1 MGWPASSHAPYMD
14 YILADRV
21 VAAPHL
27 LPHGFTEKVIYM
39 PHSYYATD
47 YAQSSPR
54 SPDASH
60 ARQEQQQGSCG
71 VVGEEAGTATRAE
84 RVGSLRLSSRRRELR
99 REEGLPTAPD
109 VVVFCSFNQV
119 HDAPASAPCLPQL
132 CSRSR
137 SR

>member
-21 VAAPHL
+21 VAPPHL
-27 LPHGFTEKVIYM
+27 LPHGFSEKVIYM

-60 ARQEQQQGSCG
+60 AREELEEAACG
-71 VVGEEAGTATRAE
+71 VGEETSTAAEAE
-84 RVGSLRLSSRRRELR
+84 RVVPAHLSARRSQLR

-119 HDAPASAPCLPQL
+119 RVPPESAASSPSLSWQ
-132 CSRSR
+132 SDT
-137 SR
+137 